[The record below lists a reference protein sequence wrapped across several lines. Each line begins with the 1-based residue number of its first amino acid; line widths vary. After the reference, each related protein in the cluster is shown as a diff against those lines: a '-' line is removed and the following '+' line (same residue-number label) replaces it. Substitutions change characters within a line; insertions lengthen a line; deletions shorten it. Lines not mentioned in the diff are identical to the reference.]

1 MPNIARI
8 CRALAVALSAAGA
21 AGAVE
26 IRLPPETAVY
36 KQSALPGYQLV
47 QRNCMTCHSAQY
59 ASTQPPGSNRA
70 YWEATVKKMKKPF
83 GAQFDDADIGPMV
96 DYLVKTYGNER
107 PVEGNAPSAL
117 NQQELRALSRFTAA
131 AIAGR

>member
-1 MPNIARI
+1 
-8 CRALAVALSAAGA
+8 
-21 AGAVE
+21 
-26 IRLPPETAVY
+26 
-36 KQSALPGYQLV
+36 
-47 QRNCMTCHSAQY
+47 
-59 ASTQPPGSNRA
+59 
-70 YWEATVKKMKKPF
+70 
-83 GAQFDDADIGPMV
+83 MV

>member
-26 IRLPPETAVY
+26 IRLPPETADY

-59 ASTQPPGSNRA
+59 ASTQPPGSN
-70 YWEATVKKMKKPF
+70 
-83 GAQFDDADIGPMV
+83 PMV

-107 PVEGNAPSAL
+107 PAEGKAPSAL

-131 AIAGR
+131 AVAGR